1 MTDLLST
8 GRLTSKGNPPHSLNM
23 RTNTLIALEVVSPSA
38 AVARTNSSFSS
49 TLSFVL
55 SDVIVVAMAPP
66 LGVSMQAMV
75 LQSITFMPR

>member
-38 AVARTNSSFSS
+38 AVVRVNSSISS
-49 TLSFVL
+49 TLSLVL
-55 SDVIVVAMAPP
+55 SDVIVVATAPP
-66 LGVSMQAMV
+66 LGASKTYGMRQP
-75 LQSITFMPR
+75 S